1 MDELGSSQPRTASSP
16 VLEAA
21 AGTAGSRGWLRK
33 RLPWLLRSLGL
44 LVLVGLAFFGVDIVG
59 GLELMLHA
67 RPAYLIPA
75 FAVFCAALLLRM
87 VVWIILA
94 RVLNLGYRRLR
105 SYVRIFFI
113 GWSAGLGLPQG
124 ASTVGRAAVLA
135 ADKRSVGRG
144 VVVDAADR
152 MLQAASF
159 AVLLLA
165 SATYLSTESTKTLR
179 TAGISVAI
187 LVGAIPLMLAAAWL
201 LRPLLRRIRSY
212 RWINTFVEDVIT
224 TLKELRHTRPSV
236 LAGILALAM
245 VSSLLIVTSLFLTSR
260 SIDIG
265 LSYPVLMAA
274 FAVVGMTTLFPI
286 SINGLGPREGILVAA
301 VAGSG
306 FNSEAGV
313 ALGLLWFVMQTVT
326 RLAAAASWLMD
337 SSEVEIGTAVSEG
350 SQTESG

>member
-1 MDELGSSQPRTASSP
+1 MDDLGRSQP
-16 VLEAA
+16 EATRILTPEEV
-21 AGTAGSRGWLRK
+21 AGDTPPERGWLRK
-33 RLPWLLRSLGL
+33 RLPWLLRSMGL
-44 LVLVGLAFFGVDIVG
+44 LVLVGLAVFGVNIVG
-59 GLELMLHA
+59 GLELMLDA
-67 RPAYLIPA
+67 QPEYLIPA
-75 FAVFCAALLLRM
+75 FAVFCAAVLARM

-105 SYVRIFFI
+105 SYVRLFLI
-113 GWSAGLGLPQG
+113 GWSAGLALPQG

-152 MLQAASF
+152 LLQAATY

-165 SATYLSTESTKTLR
+165 SATYLSTESTNTLR
-179 TAGISVAI
+179 TAGISAAI

-201 LRPLLRRIRSY
+201 LRPLFRRIRSY
-212 RWINTFVEDVIT
+212 RWIHTFVEDVIT
-224 TLKELRHTRPSV
+224 TLKEVRHTRPSV

-245 VSSLLIVTSLFLTSR
+245 VPSLLIVTSLFLTSR

-274 FAVVGMTTLFPI
+274 FAVVGMTTLIPI

-313 ALGLLWFVMQTVT
+313 ALGLLWFVMQAVT
-326 RLAAAASWLMD
+326 RLAAATSWLMD
-337 SSEVEIGTAVSEG
+337 SSEVELGTAVSEG
-350 SQTESG
+350 SQT